1 MPPEGTSAP
10 VTSPSPAPAP
20 LPHAE
25 PQRERQPVHTPTGG
39 QPAQTPQQAP
49 AAHPQGAP
57 VQQQTPQYTI
67 PQDADW
73 APEKFRGQ
81 SPEALAKSYRELE
94 QQYGQYGGS
103 QGLESLRQWAQYG
116 YQMSQQAQQGQQQ
129 PQQAPQQAQQYQGAQ
144 QGINWDQWAE
154 LNPGQQ
160 QQAMYN
166 LLASQAGIYINNAL
180 AQKEAYYQ
188 QQMREYQEGLQRQQ
202 QLYRL
207 ALEQKMANPGLDM
220 NQLLQTAAQQYM
232 ADPTTLMQN
241 AAYQMTLP
249 QKLQQEVQ
257 RQVEAAKAQLKLEH
271 DNQQQQTVTDFSR
284 STYQAP
290 QLPPKGK
297 AREFIAQKLV
307 ADGHVRPDQF

>member
-1 MPPEGTSAP
+1 MPDATPIQSQ
-10 VTSPSPAPAP
+10 PSPAPAP

-39 QPAQTPQQAP
+39 QPAQHPQQAP
-49 AAHPQGAP
+49 AAHTQGAP
-57 VQQQTPQYTI
+57 AQQQQQPQYTI

-94 QQYGQYGGS
+94 SQYGQYGGQ
-103 QGLESLRQWAQYG
+103 QGLSNLAQWAQYG
-116 YQMSQQAQQGQQQ
+116 YQMAQQAQQGQQQ
-129 PQQAPQQAQQYQGAQ
+129 QPTQQQQPVQQ
-144 QGINWDQWAE
+144 QGQQQGVNWDQWAE
-154 LNPGQQ
+154 LNPAQQ
-160 QQAMYN
+160 MQAMYQLVAGQAGVYVNN
-166 LLASQAGIYINNAL
+166 LLS
-180 AQKEAYYQ
+180 QKEAQYA
-188 QQMREYQEGLQRQQ
+188 QQMREYMEGINRQQ

-207 ALEQKMANPGLDM
+207 ALEQKMANPNLDM

-257 RQVEAAKAQLKLEH
+257 KQVEAAKAQMKIEH

-290 QLPPKGK
+290 QLPQKGK
-297 AREFIAQKLV
+297 MKEFIAQKLV
-307 ADGHVRPDQF
+307 ADGAVRPDQF